1 MNAIRIIHNLPRSG
15 GTIINKAISAQ
26 KDIVLLSEI
35 HPNGHEIRKAMQSET
50 KLADPLLQF
59 QEWYNYFAED
69 DFEKILK
76 SKPSFLD
83 KIKIINQ
90 KVIEKNK
97 ILIIRDW
104 SFVDYLSIPYFKPS
118 YKNSLLKILSH
129 NFNFINLYII
139 RNPLE
144 TFLSCM
150 RRIPNFSNNY
160 TFNLFL
166 EAYEHFILNISKN
179 NFIRYENFVED
190 PKKSLIQISMIL
202 KIHSEGLL
210 NLKSRK
216 INITGDDN
224 AINSDEINK
233 KNLSESL
240 LNNDQLDKI
249 KNNLKFQKIM
259 KKLNEYSN

>member
-1 MNAIRIIHNLPRSG
+1 
-15 GTIINKAISAQ
+15 
-26 KDIVLLSEI
+26 
-35 HPNGHEIRKAMQSET
+35 
-50 KLADPLLQF
+50 
-59 QEWYNYFAED
+59 
-69 DFEKILK
+69 
-76 SKPSFLD
+76 
-83 KIKIINQ
+83 
-90 KVIEKNK
+90 
-97 ILIIRDW
+97 
-104 SFVDYLSIPYFKPS
+104 
-118 YKNSLLKILSH
+118 
-129 NFNFINLYII
+129 
-139 RNPLE
+139 
-144 TFLSCM
+144 M

-224 AINSDEINK
+224 AINSDKINK